1 MRKLLAATL
10 LVMALSALAFAQA
23 NEGRNAP
30 TRAGGGVLASEPETD
45 NRPYSRSTVGKVLKV
60 NADEHFIVIDEPKG
74 GPITFIVDK
83 NTRIKADKKTELG
96 SKKDLT
102 LADYR
107 PGQTVKI
114 VYRLEDRRA
123 LEVRLKPAVN

>member
-10 LVMALSALAFAQA
+10 LVMALSAVTLAQL

-30 TRAGGGVLASEPETD
+30 ARAGGRVLASEPETD
-45 NRPYSRSTVGKVLKV
+45 NRPYSRSTMGKVLKV

-96 SKKDLT
+96 SKKNLK
-102 LADYR
+102 LADYQ

-114 VYRLEDRRA
+114 IYRIEDRRA